1 MSTYPEYSRLDRL
14 YYYLGDCHFWLR
26 QYDQAAPFFAK
37 VVSDYSGQKLA
48 KDASKKLAEIEKL
61 KAAATA
67 AAAKPKK
74 S

>member
-1 MSTYPEYSRLDRL
+1 
-14 YYYLGDCHFWLR
+14 
-26 QYDQAAPFFAK
+26 
-37 VVSDYSGQKLA
+37 VVSDYPGQKLA
-48 KDASKKLAEIEKL
+48 KDATKKLAEIEKL